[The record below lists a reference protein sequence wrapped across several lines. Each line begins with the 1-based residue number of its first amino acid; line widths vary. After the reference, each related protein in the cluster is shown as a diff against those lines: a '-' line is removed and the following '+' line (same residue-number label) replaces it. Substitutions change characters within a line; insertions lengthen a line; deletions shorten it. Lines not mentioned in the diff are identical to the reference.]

1 VTRAAAACAAAVLSI
16 ASLASCAARPTPA
29 ATPAA
34 ASVAG
39 VWSYEVGVSPDAHAL
54 DVTATFPPGAG
65 DMIEADPTQG
75 AFVDALAVRDG
86 ASWRPLAKGA
96 DGDPWAAPC
105 AHGCVVHYR
114 FRLDD
119 AARASG
125 DVDDASTMHDAIEAP
140 PSTWLLRPAAG
151 GATYRFHVTTQGA
164 ARFATGVPPV
174 PGSPD
179 TYGARAD
186 DLASAPYSVFGK
198 MRLRDLARKDAT
210 IVVATLDGKLRMN
223 DADIDHWIDLSARA
237 VESYYGRFPVRRLLL
252 LVAPASWGH
261 EQVEGRTLAG
271 GGSTILLG
279 VSPEMKPEDIPRDW
293 VLTHEMTHLAMPTLP
308 REAHWLEEGSA
319 TYVEPIAR
327 AQVGTIPASEV
338 WKGLVEGL
346 PNGQPEPGDEGLDN
360 THTWGRTYWGG
371 ALFCFLADVAIR
383 ERTSGRA
390 SLETALRGVLAFG
403 SGERRASL
411 EEVLRAGDAATGT
424 NVLAELHA
432 RLGEK
437 RATSETTDLPTLWK
451 KLGVR
456 DERGEVS
463 FDDAAPLAGVRNAIT
478 R

>member
-1 VTRAAAACAAAVLSI
+1 MTRAAAACVAGAL
-16 ASLASCAARPTPA
+16 SLAACARQPPPVAAPPVRAPA
-29 ATPAA
+29 G
-34 ASVAG
+34 ASDTG
-39 VWSYEVGVSPDAHAL
+39 VWSYEVGVSPDAHVL
-54 DVTATFPPGAG
+54 DVTGSFPPGAG
-65 DMIEADPTQG
+65 DTIEADPTQA
-75 AFVDALAVRDG
+75 AFVDGLAVRDG

-96 DGDPWAAPC
+96 GADTWAAPC
-105 AHGCVVHYR
+105 ARGCVVHYR

-119 AARASG
+119 AARASD
-125 DVDDASTMHDAIEAP
+125 DVDDAATMHGAIEAP
-140 PSTWLLRPAAG
+140 PSTWLLRPALG

-164 ARFATGVPPV
+164 ARFATGVPPI
-174 PGSPD
+174 PGAPD
-179 TYGARAD
+179 TYGARAE

-198 MRLRDLARKDAT
+198 VRLRDLARKDAT
-210 IVVATLDGKLRMN
+210 IVVATLDGKLVMT

-308 REAHWLEEGSA
+308 RDAHWLEEGSA

-327 AQVGTIPASEV
+327 AQVGTIPAREV

-346 PNGQPEPGDEGLDN
+346 PNGQPEQGDEGLDN

-371 ALFCFLADVAIR
+371 ALFCFLADVTIR
-383 ERTSGRA
+383 ERTGNRT
-390 SLETALRGVLAFG
+390 SLETALRGILAFG

-411 EEVLRAGDAATGT
+411 EEVLHAGDAATGT
-424 NVLAELHA
+424 TVLTELHA
-432 RLGEK
+432 RQGEK
-437 RATSETTDLPTLWK
+437 SETSDLPTLWK
-451 KLGVR
+451 KLGVK

-463 FDDAAPLAGVRNAIT
+463 FDDAAPLAGLRNAIA

>member
-1 VTRAAAACAAAVLSI
+1 MTRGRAACAAGAF
-16 ASLASCAARPTPA
+16 SLAACATHPPPV

-34 ASVAG
+34 ASDTG
-39 VWSYEVGVSPDAHAL
+39 VWSYDVGVSPDAHVL
-54 DVTATFPPGAG
+54 DVTGTFPPGAG
-65 DMIEADPTQG
+65 DTIEADPTQG
-75 AFVDALAVRDG
+75 AFVDALVVRDG

-96 DGDPWAAPC
+96 GADTWAAPC
-105 AHGCVVHYR
+105 ARGCVVHYR

-125 DVDDASTMHDAIEAP
+125 DVDDAATMHDAIEAP
-140 PSTWLLRPAAG
+140 PSTWLLRPAVG
-151 GATYRFHVTTQGA
+151 GATYRFHVTTQGT

-174 PGSPD
+174 PGAPD
-179 TYGARAD
+179 TYGARAE

-198 MRLRDLARKDAT
+198 MRLRDLPRRNGDAT
-210 IVVATLDGKLRMN
+210 IVVAMLDGKLVMT

-252 LVAPASWGH
+252 LVAPSTWGR

-308 REAHWLEEGSA
+308 RDDHWLEEGSA

-327 AQVGTIPASEV
+327 AQVGTIPAKDV

-346 PNGQPEPGDEGLDN
+346 PNGQPEAGDQGLDA

-371 ALFCFLADVAIR
+371 ALFCFLADVEIR
-383 ERTSGRA
+383 ERSNGRA
-390 SLETALRGVLAFG
+390 SLETALRGILAFG

-411 EEVLRAGDAATGT
+411 EDVLQAGDAATGT
-424 NVLAELHA
+424 TVLAELHA
-432 RLGEK
+432 RQGGK
-437 RATSETTDLPTLWK
+437 SETTDLPTLWK
-451 KLGVR
+451 KLGVK

-463 FDDAAPLAGVRNAIT
+463 FDDAAPLAGLRKAMT
-478 R
+478 QSQ